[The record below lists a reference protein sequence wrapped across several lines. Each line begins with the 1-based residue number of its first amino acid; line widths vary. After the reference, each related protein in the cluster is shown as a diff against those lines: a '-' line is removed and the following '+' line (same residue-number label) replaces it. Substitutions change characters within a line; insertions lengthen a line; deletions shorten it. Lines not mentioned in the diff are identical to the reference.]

1 MRTGKTKYELERE
14 YNSLRNSWNNI
25 VSANV
30 RLVDDNKWLKLENK
44 RIMDNIE
51 LIYSMFNDP
60 ENHFEEECYC
70 KVIKKIIEECKYGSA
85 SI

>member
-1 MRTGKTKYELERE
+1 MMKKSRYEIEKD
-14 YNSLRNSWNNI
+14 YSILRNTYNQLINANI
-25 VSANV
+25 K
-30 RLVDDNKWLKLENK
+30 LVDDNKWLKLENK

-60 ENHFEEECYC
+60 ENHFDEECYC
-70 KVIKKIIEECKYGSA
+70 RVIKRIIEECKYGST